1 MTGDIE
7 RMIGILVT
15 PYVDDSMLS
24 LDDEEASLQ
33 VGSLDPSFRKMEFIE
48 ELDHLLTPGEKDA
61 LRRLTECYW
70 MDSQQGHPPL
80 VRYAAPRYRD
90 QHLVKGPGA
99 QGFELTLRLPVEG
112 RCITFWRCEWYDR
125 LCPCS
130 AWLDAG
136 KRQDCASGLCRRWA
150 ICTPAI

>member
-33 VGSLDPSFRKMEFIE
+33 VGSLDPSVRKMEFIE

-70 MDSQQGHPPL
+70 MDSQQGIHPWSDTQL
-80 VRYAAPRYRD
+80 RD
-90 QHLVKGPGA
+90 TVTSIWSKA
-99 QGFELTLRLPVEG
+99 QGPR
-112 RCITFWRCEWYDR
+112 
-125 LCPCS
+125 
-130 AWLDAG
+130 
-136 KRQDCASGLCRRWA
+136 ASS
-150 ICTPAI
+150 